1 MSRLPT
7 IGNCP
12 ECKQKG
18 KGTAKVSVFE
28 RLGPLPPWSKHTESV
43 QMGDHEELE
52 DDDEED
58 KYHRPRWCPDGLS
71 RSQKRRVQRL
81 RALEEAERLY
91 LHALRKARPD
101 LAAKIQRTL
110 DEEGR
115 PQRKEWRPKQR
126 KADDETSA
134 GTNMVFILPAEF
146 SAPRLFEAPVAH
158 LDCGPRPVIF
168 EKPRERSYRHL
179 KALYLRGYI
188 NGQLVNKMLVD
199 TGAAVNIMPYSM
211 LRRLGRSTSDLIK
224 TNVTLSDFNG
234 QASDAQGVLNVD
246 LTVGRKTIPTTFFVV
261 DSKSTYAVILG
272 RDWIHANCCIPSTMH
287 QCLIQWDGDEV
298 EVVHADDSAEIS
310 TAGMGIWEASGQE
323 PLSGINLDDCERI
336 DVTKNGPAHRRRSDR
351 RRTFVVLVFFI
362 SVVVVAVEIAE
373 IAGPGQWRL
382 AGASEELSSSSSSSG
397 LSSSERG
404 PVPGKVVVVAFLHR
418 LLPGKE
424 GEVALPSV
432 GLVVLDQVEK
442 SWLGSSPASMARRM
456 LAAWASSGFH
466 SGVGSRKGEDCAE
479 RMSGG
484 TRSGA
489 GRGQHHGTNRR
500 NVPEENADLPPP
512 PSMVQLMAMYEA
524 NRADNIRLLERIE
537 RNTAQRHEEQ
547 VGIRSFI
554 RLTPPVF
561 SYSTEPLDAD
571 YWLRTIERK
580 LEVAHAAQADWVNFA
595 TYHLEGAAG
604 SWWENFL
611 LMQPADHV
619 VTWQEFKAAFRA
631 YHIPEGLM
639 DEKREEFLK
648 LKQGSGSICDYQGN
662 FYRLACYAPEE
673 TSTDAKKQALFRKG
687 LDPELRRDLHLL
699 DFPTCQDLVNK
710 AMKAERG
717 KVEYEETRK
726 RPRDNSQPSGSGNQ
740 RRRVFIPYSAVPRA
754 PYAPKSSGYA
764 PRPQTPSAPPSNAGG
779 TNYRPAMGTPGS
791 GACFTCGQPG
801 HYMKECPHNT
811 SVHGAPPPKK
821 FTKPPVA
828 GHGRL
833 THVTAEEA
841 EADPSVIMGTL
852 RINSIIATVLFD
864 SGASHSFLSQGFA
877 QLHGIPFEAMSTPL
891 MVHSP
896 GSSWY
901 TAMVSRGNKIEIG
914 YLLFPIPLIAL
925 KSTDIDIIL
934 GMDWLAKY
942 QAVIDCAARSLTLTD
957 LSGSSILYW
966 SSLATAPSAVHIP
979 DAELYA
985 LDILPPLEI
994 SDVPVVCDFPDVFPE
1009 ELPGMPPD
1017 RSVEFVIEL
1026 VPGTAPVSRRPYRMP
1041 REELVELKKQLGELE
1056 GKRYIQPSTSS
1067 WGCPALFVK
1076 KRDTNVPRLVID
1088 YRPLNAV
1095 TIKNKY
1101 PLPRINDLF
1110 DQLSGATV
1118 FSKMD
1123 LRSGYHQIKIRTEDI
1138 PKTAFMTRYGLYEYT
1153 VMSFGLTNAPAT
1165 FMRLM
1170 NSVFMEYLDKFVII
1184 YIDDILVYSKTEEE
1198 HTEHLRLVL
1207 TKLREHRLY
1216 AKFSKCEFWLQELI
1230 FLGHVVSAKGVAV
1243 IPEKVQSVLDW
1254 KTPKSAKEI
1263 RSFLG
1268 LAGYYRRYIEN
1279 FSKIAKPMTDLLKK
1293 DKKFEWSE
1301 KAEESF
1307 QTLKIKL
1314 TTAPVLVLP
1323 DTSKDFVIFCDASL
1337 QGLGC
1342 VLMQDG
1348 HVVAYAS
1355 RQLKPHELNYP
1366 THDLELAAVVHA
1378 LKQWRPYLY
1387 GNRCELYSDHQ
1398 SLKYLFTQPDLN
1410 LRQTRWLELIKD
1422 YDLGLNYQPGKA
1434 NVVADALSRKSYCNN
1449 LMIKQYQPALHE
1461 EFARLNLEVVPQGFL
1476 ANLEVKPS
1484 LEDQIKAAQKRDL
1497 GITKI
1502 KENIASGAAK
1512 CFSVNDQGVVYFG
1525 NRLVVPKKK
1534 NLRELILREA
1544 HESPLSIHPGSTKM
1558 YQDLRQRF
1566 WWTRMKREIARFVAE
1581 CDVCRRV
1588 KAEHQRPA
1596 GTLQPLST
1604 PEWKWDEI
1612 ARDQTLAPASS
1623 PSPPF
1628 RLPALSRHRQE
1639 LRLAVLFLLHQAP
1652 AAGELSTPP
1661 IGRSPSRRPPPP
1673 AGDSGHLRR
1682 RRLHRRA
1689 QGEPLVLPMPLAR
1702 SSSLSSAAA
1711 TRACELGRRPSPPWS
1726 LRQPL
1731 VGGATT
1737 RRSPTPP
1744 RVERA
1749 YPRGPWRPLA
1759 SAVPD
1764 LAGPGHG

>member
-1 MSRLPT
+1 MAVKMAVETAVEMTPGAIPVRQGRNRDLSPELEFRDVAAPLESFWSFVKRRQYFADEIYWPLNSMKLSFFFSLYYQNRANHLSIRRVGWPSPPPAAYAPPRGENPISPPPFLLLSAPGRNPSSGHLAVAAVLRLP
-7 IGNCP
+7 
-12 ECKQKG
+12 
-18 KGTAKVSVFE
+18 A
-28 RLGPLPPWSKHTESV
+28 LGRAAQEV
-43 QMGDHEELE
+43 
-52 DDDEED
+52 
-58 KYHRPRWCPDGLS
+58 
-71 RSQKRRVQRL
+71 RRD
-81 RALEEAERLY
+81 ALY
-91 LHALRKARPD
+91 LLRP
-101 LAAKIQRTL
+101 AAQADGAGI
-110 DEEGR
+110 GR
-115 PQRKEWRPKQR
+115 
-126 KADDETSA
+126 
-134 GTNMVFILPAEF
+134 I
-146 SAPRLFEAPVAH
+146 
-158 LDCGPRPVIF
+158 GPRPCRRSPPFAGVPGL
-168 EKPRERSYRHL
+168 PR
-179 KALYLRGYI
+179 
-188 NGQLVNKMLVD
+188 
-199 TGAAVNIMPYSM
+199 
-211 LRRLGRSTSDLIK
+211 LRRHRQKLHGELGFLPVPSASSISPWNAAASRARTRPPRCSTP
-224 TNVTLSDFNG
+224 
-234 QASDAQGVLNVD
+234 ASLRRQLAG
-246 LTVGRKTIPTTFFVV
+246 GATTF
-261 DSKSTYAVILG
+261 G
-272 RDWIHANCCIPSTMH
+272 
-287 QCLIQWDGDEV
+287 
-298 EVVHADDSAEIS
+298 
-310 TAGMGIWEASGQE
+310 
-323 PLSGINLDDCERI
+323 
-336 DVTKNGPAHRRRSDR
+336 
-351 RRTFVVLVFFI
+351 
-362 SVVVVAVEIAE
+362 
-373 IAGPGQWRL
+373 
-382 AGASEELSSSSSSSG
+382 
-397 LSSSERG
+397 
-404 PVPGKVVVVAFLHR
+404 
-418 LLPGKE
+418 
-424 GEVALPSV
+424 
-432 GLVVLDQVEK
+432 
-442 SWLGSSPASMARRM
+442 SPASPSFQRARPRCPARTESPRPCPTWPAMA
-456 LAAWASSGFH
+456 LAD
-466 SGVGSRKGEDCAE
+466 VVLT
-479 RMSGG
+479 MSGG

-489 GRGQHHGTNRR
+489 GRGQHHGNNRR

-611 LMQPADHV
+611 LMQPAGHV

-764 PRPQTPSAPPSNAGG
+764 PHPQTPSAPPSNAGG

-801 HYMKECPHNT
+801 HFKRECPHMT
-811 SVHGAPPPKK
+811 AVHGVPQPTK
-821 FTKPPVA
+821 FTKPPAV
-828 GHGRL
+828 GRGRL

-864 SGASHSFLSQGFA
+864 SGASHSFISQEFA
-877 QLHGIPFEAMSTPL
+877 QLHGITFVKLPTTL
-891 MVHSP
+891 MVQSP
-896 GSSWY
+896 GATWR
-901 TAMVSRGNKIEIG
+901 TNMVSHGNKIEIG

-1293 DKKFEWSE
+1293 DKKFEW
-1301 KAEESF
+1301 
-1307 QTLKIKL
+1307 
-1314 TTAPVLVLP
+1314 
-1323 DTSKDFVIFCDASL
+1323 
-1337 QGLGC
+1337 
-1342 VLMQDG
+1342 
-1348 HVVAYAS
+1348 
-1355 RQLKPHELNYP
+1355 
-1366 THDLELAAVVHA
+1366 
-1378 LKQWRPYLY
+1378 
-1387 GNRCELYSDHQ
+1387 
-1398 SLKYLFTQPDLN
+1398 
-1410 LRQTRWLELIKD
+1410 QTRWLELIKD

-1525 NRLVVPKKK
+1525 NRLV
-1534 NLRELILREA
+1534 A
-1544 HESPLSIHPGSTKM
+1544 GS
-1558 YQDLRQRF
+1558 
-1566 WWTRMKREIARFVAE
+1566 
-1581 CDVCRRV
+1581 C
-1588 KAEHQRPA
+1588 
-1596 GTLQPLST
+1596 
-1604 PEWKWDEI
+1604 
-1612 ARDQTLAPASS
+1612 LA
-1623 PSPPF
+1623 
-1628 RLPALSRHRQE
+1628 
-1639 LRLAVLFLLHQAP
+1639 
-1652 AAGELSTPP
+1652 
-1661 IGRSPSRRPPPP
+1661 
-1673 AGDSGHLRR
+1673 
-1682 RRLHRRA
+1682 
-1689 QGEPLVLPMPLAR
+1689 
-1702 SSSLSSAAA
+1702 
-1711 TRACELGRRPSPPWS
+1711 RPSPPDPPAARMALAAPGAFKAPPRRGEPPASLPFLLLSSAGRNPSSGHLAGAAVLPLPALGRAAQEVRRDALYLLRPAAQADGAGIGRIGPRPCRRSPPFAGVPGLPRLRRHRQKLHGELGFLPVPSASSISPWNAAASRARTRPPRCSTPAS
-1726 LRQPL
+1726 LRRQL
-1731 VGGATT
+1731 AGGATT
-1737 RRSPTPP
+1737 FGSPASPSFQRARP
-1744 RVERA
+1744 RCPARTES
-1749 YPRGPWRPLA
+1749 PRPCPTWPAMALA
-1759 SAVPD
+1759 DVVLTS
-1764 LAGPGHG
+1764 L